1 MSDIDILRIQL
12 NDINNSTLKIL
23 KDLNDRVNHLENIIQ
38 ENSTDII
45 EKDFDDDDIEFLNGI
60 VGENYRG
67 VE

>member
-1 MSDIDILRIQL
+1 MSDIDLLRIQL